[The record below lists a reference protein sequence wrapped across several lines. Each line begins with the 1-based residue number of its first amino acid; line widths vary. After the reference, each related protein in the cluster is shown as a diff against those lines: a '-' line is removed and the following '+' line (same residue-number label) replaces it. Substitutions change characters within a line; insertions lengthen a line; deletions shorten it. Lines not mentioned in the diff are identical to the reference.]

1 MDYINVLSGILFA
14 ILIVGTLYVLTMGI
28 YFSCRNRSIGK
39 KWGVEILVAAFAYLV
54 SVAIKFITFLT
65 EKTGDITVLDSVE
78 LFWRAIYSGI
88 GGFAFE
94 GLDGFESVSVLSRC
108 LYVGSSLYAG
118 LIALTVVSTKVSHV
132 IYSKIVLA
140 SRKITMSIKS
150 FFKLFF
156 GKIDN
161 NVDVY
166 IFTAVTEDALLL
178 AKSIDEKY
186 KTEFKKKSREIIFSG
201 AEIEAFDRKNPL
213 HAEIISQGYLYLPF
227 AKSDKNSSMLKFF
240 NFLFKNDG
248 CLVDEKFEI
257 IKPELKGEKLEKACA
272 RYKTKNRSMSKVHI
286 FALELNESKTGLEAV
301 NGNVVFDEIESIIQ
315 NTIKKGKI
323 RLSTIVDFYTL
334 TDGDINYQYYEAR
347 LDEAVSSSLDLL
359 GIKSEKSE
367 ESVKSEKSEES
378 VKSEESK
385 KKSEESKKR
394 EKIFKFIRKYFQLH
408 TMNEADISAECL
420 LEERNALFSQDG
432 GKLLLADNAQNDYKV
447 LVLGLGDNGRAALNS
462 LFINTACIDEE
473 GNPTRFSAD
482 VYDLKTTSVSGTYT
496 FSHPLYKVANLT
508 SKIATD
514 SGDFIGTDAK
524 LRTIYSDEVIKK
536 RNAKLCAIQEKIDA
550 KDQDFLNHSRIW
562 IESEEKEKID
572 SFAKVEKAMGFPEIA
587 LHSTS
592 CFDLS
597 FMRYLDSK
605 TGVESDNLPQKFVYN
620 AIIVT
625 LGNDEANISMAN
637 SIIDDI
643 KHELDIAC
651 KKEQNNLQIIY
662 VNLREKSN
670 YSRINWT
677 EQDKKYYT
685 NFQVVVYGDAEKMYS
700 FDHVID
706 ESENKKYNLFY
717 ELAFSGGNKINQA
730 QRKLDVVVNDYAKE
744 KDNDFYDLLKSAKQV
759 MNELYTDELS
769 DKSWLKQT
777 LFTKKSNRY
786 AHLFANYHYNYIKDC
801 VKNTGIL
808 SGEELLK
815 LAKIEHVR
823 WNRFHMAN
831 GWVFK
836 DYEKI
841 DKDECRRKHEHDALC
856 PFEMLVY
863 KNSDIVNIAVVCDNN

>member
-1 MDYINVLSGILFA
+1 MDYVNILFGILFA
-14 ILIVGTLYVLTMGI
+14 ILIVGSLYVVTMGI
-28 YFSCRNRSIGK
+28 YFSWRKNSVGK

-54 SVAIKFITFLT
+54 SVAVKFITFLV

-94 GLDGFESVSVLSRC
+94 GLDGFESISVLSRC

-132 IYSKIVLA
+132 IYSRIVLA
-140 SRKITMSIKS
+140 SKKLSMSVKT

-156 GKIDN
+156 KKIN
-161 NVDVY
+161 NNIDVY

-186 KTEFKKKSREIIFSG
+186 KTDFKKKSREIIFSG

-227 AKSDKNSSMLKFF
+227 ANTDKNSSMLKFF

-248 CLVDEKFEI
+248 CLVDEKFAV
-257 IKPELKGEKLEKACA
+257 IKPKLNGQKLEKACA
-272 RYKTKNRSMSKVHI
+272 RYKIKNRSMSKVHI

-315 NTIKKGKI
+315 NTVKKGKI
-323 RLSTIVDFYTL
+323 KLSTIVDFYAL

-347 LDEAVSSSLDLL
+347 LDEVVSDSLNSL
-359 GIKSEKSE
+359 G
-367 ESVKSEKSEES
+367 VKSEN
-378 VKSEESK
+378 
-385 KKSEESKKR
+385 
-394 EKIFKFIRKYFQLH
+394 IFKLVRKYFQLH

-482 VYDLKTTSVSGTYT
+482 VYDLKTTSVSGTYA

-524 LRTIYSDEVIKK
+524 LRTMYSDEVVKK
-536 RNAKLCAIQEKIDA
+536 RIAKLCAIQEKIDA
-550 KDQDFLNHSRIW
+550 KDKNFLKHPRIW
-562 IESEEKEKID
+562 IESAEKEKIEN
-572 SFAKVEKAMGFPEIA
+572 FAQVEKAMGFPEIA

-605 TGVESDNLPQKFVYN
+605 TGVESENLPQKFVYN

-677 EQDKKYYT
+677 EQDKEYYT

-700 FDHVID
+700 FDHVLD

-717 ELAFSGGNKINQA
+717 TLAFSGDNKINEA
-730 QRKLDVVVNDYAKE
+730 QRKLDVVVNDYE
-744 KDNDFYDLLKSAKQV
+744 KQKDKDFYDLLKSAKQV

-769 DKSWLKQT
+769 DKSWIEQT
-777 LFTKKSNRY
+777 LFIKKSNRY
-786 AHLFANYHYNYIKDC
+786 AHLFANYHYSYIKDC
-801 VKNTGIL
+801 VKNTGKL

-841 DKDECRRKHEHDALC
+841 DKKECRRKHEHDALC

-863 KNSDIVNIAVVCDNN
+863 KNSDIVNIAVVCDND

>member
-1 MDYINVLSGILFA
+1 MDYINVLSGIFFA

-28 YFSCRNRSIGK
+28 YFSCRNKSIGK

-54 SVAIKFITFLT
+54 SVAVKFITFLI

-132 IYSKIVLA
+132 IYSKIVLS
-140 SRKITMSIKS
+140 SRKITMSIKT

-156 GKIDN
+156 KKIN
-161 NVDVY
+161 NNIDVY
-166 IFTAVTEDALLL
+166 VFTAVTDDALLL

-186 KTEFKKKSREIIFSG
+186 KTDIKKKSREIIFSG

-227 AKSDKNSSMLKFF
+227 AKSDKSSSMLKFF

-248 CLVDEKFEI
+248 CLIDEKLAI
-257 IKPELKGEKLEKACA
+257 IKPKLDGKKLEKACA
-272 RYKTKNRSMSKVHI
+272 SYKIKNRSMSKVHV
-286 FALELNESKTGLEAV
+286 FALELNEGKTGLEAV
-301 NGNVVFDEIESIIQ
+301 NGGVIFDEIESIIQ
-315 NTIKKGKI
+315 NTVKKGKI
-323 RLSTIVDFYTL
+323 KLSTIVDFYAL

-347 LDEAVSSSLDLL
+347 LDKVVSDSLNLI
-359 GIKSEKSE
+359 GIKDEKTS
-367 ESVKSEKSEES
+367 SFV
-378 VKSEESK
+378 
-385 KKSEESKKR
+385 
-394 EKIFKFIRKYFQLH
+394 RKYFQLH

-420 LEERNALFSQDG
+420 LEERNALFSKDG
-432 GKLLLADNAQNDYKV
+432 GSLLLKDNAQNDYKV

-462 LFINTACIDEE
+462 LFINTACIDED

-482 VYDLKTTSVSGTYT
+482 VFDLRSSNVSGTYT
-496 FSHPLYKVANLT
+496 FSHPLYKVADLG
-508 SKIATD
+508 KKLETD
-514 SGDFIGTDAK
+514 DSDFIGTDKKLKEMYSDTVIQKRIAK
-524 LRTIYSDEVIKK
+524 L
-536 RNAKLCAIQEKIDA
+536 NAIQEKITNGD
-550 KDQDFLNHSRIW
+550 KDYIKHPKVW
-562 IESEEKEKID
+562 IESFEKEQIKD
-572 SFAKVEKAMGFPEIA
+572 FADVNKAMGFPEIS

-605 TGVESDNLPQKFVYN
+605 TGVESESLSQKFVYN

-625 LGNDEANISMAN
+625 LGDDEANISMAN

-643 KHELDIAC
+643 KHELDIAD
-651 KKEQNNLQIIY
+651 KKEQNKLQIIY
-662 VNLREKSN
+662 VNLREKGN

-677 EQDKKYYT
+677 AQDKEYYN

-700 FDHVID
+700 FDHVLD

-717 ELAFSGGNKINQA
+717 TLAFSGDNKINEA
-730 QRKLDVVVNDYAKE
+730 QRKLDVVVNNYEKE
-744 KDNDFYDLLKSAKQV
+744 KDNDFYNLLKSAKQV

-769 DKSWLKQT
+769 DKCWINQS
-777 LFTKKSNRY
+777 LFVKKSNRY
-786 AHLFANYHYNYIKDC
+786 AHLFANYHDSYIKERI
-801 VKNTGIL
+801 KSTGKL
-808 SGEELLK
+808 SGKELLK

-836 DYEKI
+836 DYEKK
-841 DKDECRRKHEHDALC
+841 DKKECRRKHEHDALC

-863 KNSDIVNIAVVCDNN
+863 KNSDIVNIAVVCDED